1 MIHDDLE
8 VLSGKWTASPQKQ
21 SSARVAMEVDD
32 AERIAQ
38 IKQVTP
44 AHAVLSV
51 EEAWRIA
58 TMWEM
63 ERPEPQTSW
72 TTYRPRG
79 RIQVEKCKMSRI
91 SIVESYE
98 WIKLE
103 CGESILDSEVAEET
117 RFRQLC
123 GQLRGL
129 CVTWAL
135 LSRCR
140 GFSAEENPVFWKHVL
155 DREPEVREV
164 SDAVRFFQ
172 KNTFPT
178 FKLWGRGW
186 MHTDTGIDEAE
197 GVIARTI
204 VGVEPIR
211 DEAVALTLDEIV
223 ARLLPLVDSTRMSE
237 PVAVV
242 LDHFAYPLSKQLPNS
257 IQPATSVVQFS
268 LSKIGIEEYEADRWS
283 VNAKHPTLISIPSE
297 PISLVKFTANI
308 PDRVRLNRL
317 LQLVFS
323 YERSNPQEHADAIKM
338 TRNTA
343 STYGVK
349 YPLSD
354 QMIAA
359 VCSGLPY
366 ARSVSSFQY
375 EDSRTER
382 ADAKHDWA
390 WIGYAL
396 FHPDT
401 PDSTWREFALHDI
414 DANEDLPSILSMMS
428 KGNNLLSI
436 LNGTPAESTAYFS
449 ATLEP
454 ESLVFGNPRG
464 IKSPRWKAKDFGPS
478 FDVFASSCDMSAL
491 DEWVTLVAP
500 ALGLVYTRRENVL
513 TITSRPPSVPQLT
526 AFDVQSKSPC
536 GQTLTVLPALLESIG
551 TSLEHLVIKS
561 FPGLDSFTFRHL
573 LRRYPSLVSLGIT
586 DNGQLW
592 REESVEDD
600 ESSLPKLRELTLW
613 LGGDQTFV
621 PFSKAAMMSSLCK
634 LQALSVYIWSPGKFS
649 QSDLQDVVTSLR
661 YLRFFNC
668 VGGLNW
674 YHDYSYTISREETFR
689 HLGFSP
695 SDPISYACKEEDAD
709 SRYALASIVSSK
721 VSTTSAANQLN
732 RDLLGH
738 VMAFVSERYPREFCV
753 IDWNED

>member
-1 MIHDDLE
+1 M
-8 VLSGKWTASPQKQ
+8 
-21 SSARVAMEVDD
+21 D

-44 AHAVLSV
+44 TSAVLSV

-58 TMWEM
+58 TTWEM
-63 ERPEPQTSW
+63 DRPDPETSW
-72 TTYRPRG
+72 TPYSPQG
-79 RIQVEKCKMSRI
+79 RIQLRKCKLSRTSTI
-91 SIVESYE
+91 DSYE
-98 WIKLE
+98 WIRLE
-103 CGESILDSEVAEET
+103 CGECEPHPEVPTET
-117 RFRQLC
+117 RFRLLFD
-123 GQLRGL
+123 QLRGL
-129 CVTWAL
+129 CVTWTL

-140 GFSAEENPVFWKHVL
+140 GFGADENPVFWKHVL
-155 DREPEVREV
+155 DREPEVHQV

-172 KNTFPT
+172 KNTFPA
-178 FKLWGRGW
+178 FRLWGRGW
-186 MHTDTGIDEAE
+186 FGGAEARALL
-197 GVIARTI
+197 VRTI
-204 VGVEPIR
+204 FGVEPIQ
-211 DEAVALTLDEIV
+211 DDAVASTLDEIT
-223 ARLLPLVDSTRMSE
+223 ARLLPLVDASRMSQ
-237 PVAVV
+237 PVKVGFDSYRDFPV
-242 LDHFAYPLSKQLPNS
+242 GLLDELSETP
-257 IQPATSVVQFS
+257 
-268 LSKIGIEEYEADRWS
+268 R
-283 VNAKHPTLISIPSE
+283 PTLDIPFVLGEIEIDQHDEWGGFEGHPLLQS
-297 PISLVKFTANI
+297 PPVSISLTHFGVEI
-308 PDRVRLNRL
+308 RNRWTLHSL
-317 LQLVFS
+317 LQLVLNFEGSNAQGRS
-323 YERSNPQEHADAIKM
+323 YAIDITRKTPDPYRSNDHPV
-338 TRNTA
+338 T
-343 STYGVK
+343 
-349 YPLSD
+349 D

-375 EDSRTER
+375 DDSRTER

-464 IKSPRWKAKDFGPS
+464 IKSPRWKAKDLGPS

-613 LGGDQTFV
+613 FDENQTFV

-649 QSDLQDVVTSLR
+649 QSDLLDVVTNLR
-661 YLRFFNC
+661 YLHFFNC
-668 VGGLNW
+668 VGGFNQ
-674 YHDYSYTISREETFR
+674 YHDDSYTISREETFR

-721 VSTTSAANQLN
+721 VSTTSAASQLN
-732 RDLLGH
+732 CDSLGH
-738 VMAFVSERYPREFCV
+738 VMAFASDRYPREFCV
-753 IDWNED
+753 IDWTEEQ